1 MVEDVDVRSDLAT
14 VRISCSNLPKMKLG
28 TSKDIRPGEWVIA
41 LGSPLALSNTIT
53 TGELVFQK
61 CLPYTGNISNL
72 DNHCRHCI
80 FIRGL
85 FFFVPN
91 FIFTWV
97 TKVEFF
103 LNFQEL

>member
-53 TGELVFQK
+53 TGELVYQK
-61 CLPYTGNISNL
+61 MSYNGGHKWGVYHTQETL
-72 DNHCRHCI
+72 
-80 FIRGL
+80 
-85 FFFVPN
+85 
-91 FIFTWV
+91 V
-97 TKVEFF
+97 T
-103 LNFQEL
+103 